1 MAKNIPLLLYQSIF
15 RWNLILGWLIVFLPY
30 LFAMLADGMYQ
41 WKLKR
46 YVFGKVTVQFYRIWF
61 RAFWVISALTMVYL
75 VMPNMSLFNN
85 IAQLFPP
92 VALLILGIALNRL
105 WSNFQN
111 SCKGGQMLSS
121 KKRKSPTNIKE
132 SLNDNADRFYKMFRI
147 HTTAKVAMSL
157 IAMTAVGF
165 SFYNL
170 YEQWQDAEGKKDHI
184 AVIRI
189 SGEMGTGSETGDG
202 TVIATALAKAYNNPH
217 AKAVIIEAESGGGGP
232 SDAIII
238 YRQINALKNHQPQ
251 IERVSD
257 AGGSLSSV
265 AADKSNKTGSTERGD
280 EARSKQNSLEVLSS
294 GTGRFFSD
302 IADSYKPIIVSVKGI
317 CASACYY
324 AVSPADAIYADSNAL
339 IGSIGVRMDHWNLS
353 EIMSTVGVKNEPLT
367 AGEFKDAL
375 DPFHPLS
382 DSTREFM
389 QKEILN
395 TMHEKFITDVE
406 LGRGKKLLSR
416 HDADA
421 VSLYS
426 GRVWPTPQAVKYGL
440 VDGDLTSVEIRT
452 RLSKMYSTDTFKNYN
467 EPHRNL
473 RSALGMLMSLSSN
486 IESLTGTTT
495 RLVESVNATSYPS
508 VR

>member
-1 MAKNIPLLLYQSIF
+1 
-15 RWNLILGWLIVFLPY
+15 
-30 LFAMLADGMYQ
+30 
-41 WKLKR
+41 
-46 YVFGKVTVQFYRIWF
+46 
-61 RAFWVISALTMVYL
+61 
-75 VMPNMSLFNN
+75 
-85 IAQLFPP
+85 
-92 VALLILGIALNRL
+92 
-105 WSNFQN
+105 
-111 SCKGGQMLSS
+111 MLSS

-265 AADKSNKTGSTERGD
+265 AADESIKTGSTERGD

-486 IESLTGTTT
+486 IESLTSTTT